1 MSWGEQLETL
11 GIWEKSGEEK
21 QKFDRKMEILEE
33 KKLENKYVLCAQ
45 YHCCNTVSLT
55 VIYY

>member
-1 MSWGEQLETL
+1 MSRGEQLETL

-33 KKLENKYVLCAQ
+33 KN
-45 YHCCNTVSLT
+45 
-55 VIYY
+55 